1 MRTQVA
7 GIPRRH
13 PSCPSCQHKLF
24 PTDCQNRFQ
33 LCLPRQFHS
42 VHQPIGYL
50 LLYTSLQL
58 DCFLHNHVHKFYQWS
73 NEVSNLPAVKHLKK
87 QRAPKN
93 AERQYVVIFLSTNL
107 GSPRLRYIYYCKMYT
122 GQLVYYRVL
131 TKHHSGYCYHTFAQ
145 CHLRI
150 TSLFRCPIA
159 KVTRSEVLFLRDFR
173 F

>member
-93 AERQYVVIFLSTNL
+93 AERQYIVIFLSTNL
-107 GSPRLRYIYYCKMYT
+107 GSPRLTIVKCI
-122 GQLVYYRVL
+122 L
-131 TKHHSGYCYHTFAQ
+131 A
-145 CHLRI
+145 
-150 TSLFRCPIA
+150 SLFTTVSLQNITVVIVITHLHN
-159 KVTRSEVLFLRDFR
+159 VTYASLHCFGAP
-173 F
+173 